1 MNPVQQ
7 KLVLI
12 TDFTC
17 LIICSTFL
25 CVIYICILILTDE
38 HIQNSQFVFEMQNK
52 RFRHCCPLQCT
63 SINLNRRT
71 H

>member
-52 RFRHCCPLQCT
+52 RFRYCCPLQCT

>member
-1 MNPVQQ
+1 MNSVQQ

-25 CVIYICILILTDE
+25 CVFYICILILADE
-38 HIQNSQFVFEMQNK
+38 HIQNSQFAFEMQNK
-52 RFRHCCPLQCT
+52 RFRHCRPLQCT